1 MHPTGLSLNPTLPTM
16 PRRQDEIDAI
26 SRRIADLSE
35 ESLMLLSQYV
45 SFLKWQEEQW
55 RSPHA
60 WEDDDSLQVSW
71 VFDLI
76 EHFHEARQAATI
88 DPAGMEIKLG
98 PASCGGVI
106 RQAIWQ
112 HPPAVGLSVLEY
124 QFRAPAD
131 VDLLK
136 LRFAVGVRDGALLAE
151 DNQVAF
157 RLRLNGRP
165 FWSQLKAEV
174 GWESFVLDLPSL
186 AGQEAILQ
194 LITDPLG
201 NSRWN
206 WAVWGEPQILGLV

>member
-1 MHPTGLSLNPTLPTM
+1 MHPTGLSLNPTFPTM

-60 WEDDDSLQVSW
+60 WEDNGSLQVSW
-71 VFDLI
+71 VFDLV

>member
-1 MHPTGLSLNPTLPTM
+1 M
-16 PRRQDEIDAI
+16 PHHQDEIDAI

-35 ESLMLLSQYV
+35 ESLTQLSQYI

-55 RSPHA
+55 RSPDA
-60 WEDDDSLQVSW
+60 WEDAGNLRTSW

-76 EHFHEARQAATI
+76 EHFHDARQAATI
-88 DPAGMEIKLG
+88 DPAGMEIKVA

-112 HPPAVGLSVLEY
+112 HPPATGLSVLEY

-136 LRFAVGVRDGALLAE
+136 FRFAVGVRDGALLSE

-165 FWSQLKAEV
+165 LWNHLKAEV
-174 GWESFVLDLPSL
+174 GWESFALDLPSL

>member
-1 MHPTGLSLNPTLPTM
+1 MHPTGLSLNPSLPTM

-174 GWESFVLDLPSL
+174 GWKSFVLDLPSL

>member
-1 MHPTGLSLNPTLPTM
+1 M
-16 PRRQDEIDAI
+16 PNQDEIDAI
-26 SRRIADLSE
+26 ARRIADLSE
-35 ESLMLLSQYV
+35 ESLMLLSQYI

-55 RSPHA
+55 HSPGA
-60 WEDDDSLQVSW
+60 WEDEGNLQTNW

-76 EHFHEARQAATI
+76 EHFHDARQAATM
-88 DPAGMEIKLG
+88 DPAGMEIKVA
-98 PASCGGVI
+98 PATCGGVI

-112 HPPAVGLSVLEY
+112 HPPAIGLSVLEY
-124 QFRAPAD
+124 QFRAPVD

-136 LRFAVGVRDGALLAE
+136 LRFAVGVRDGALLSE

-165 FWSQLKAEV
+165 LWSRLKAEV
-174 GWESFVLDLPSL
+174 GWDSFILDLPSL

-206 WAVWGEPQILGLV
+206 WAVWGEPQIIGLV

>member
-1 MHPTGLSLNPTLPTM
+1 MHPTGLSLNPTLPAM

-60 WEDDDSLQVSW
+60 WEGDGSLQVSW

>member
-1 MHPTGLSLNPTLPTM
+1 M
-16 PRRQDEIDAI
+16 PHRSDEIDAI

-55 RSPHA
+55 RLPMS
-60 WEDDDSLQVSW
+60 WEDDDSLQVGW

-98 PASCGGVI
+98 PASCGGLV
-106 RQAIWQ
+106 RQAVWQ
-112 HPPAVGLSVLEY
+112 HPPAAGLSVLEY
-124 QFRAPAD
+124 QFRSPAD

-136 LRFAVGVRDGALLAE
+136 LRFAVGVRDGALLSE

-165 FWSQLKAEV
+165 LWSHLKAEV
-174 GWESFVLDLPSL
+174 GWENFILDLPSL